1 MFEWMKRPPKC
12 PVDAEA
18 KSWLE
23 DKFSWLVDE
32 FGLATIRTATTI
44 EPTSDFLPTKYVA
57 NLEAIDDLMVRVVNF
72 MNVAPES
79 LVLSYYDDYK
89 PVIGEEQI
97 EQFSSGND
105 REIWLEANS
114 LENPAYVVASLS
126 REIAHVR
133 LCLLDSNL
141 ANEEDHEEMSELLA
155 IFLGVGIFLANTAFL
170 DGSWSD
176 GTESGWS
183 MIRTSNLSMDMFA
196 YALALYALARDE
208 QQPEWACHLRPD
220 VRVPLKNSIRY
231 IVSTGDC
238 SFVPAVKNIGE
249 G

>member
-1 MFEWMKRPPKC
+1 MFGWKKRTPKC
-12 PVDAEA
+12 PVDPET
-18 KSWLE
+18 KKWLE
-23 DKFSWLVDE
+23 DKFSWLADE
-32 FGLATIRTATTI
+32 FGLATVCSATTI
-44 EPTSDFLPTKYVA
+44 EPTSEFLPTEYKA
-57 NLEAIDDLMVRVVNF
+57 NGPVIDDLMARVANF
-72 MNVAPES
+72 MNVVPES
-79 LVLSYYDDYK
+79 LVLSYYDDDK

-133 LCLLDSNL
+133 LCLLDSSL

-170 DGSWSD
+170 DGSWSE

-183 MIRTSNLSMDMFA
+183 MVRTSNLSMDMFG

-208 QQPEWACHLRPD
+208 QQPEWARHLRPD

-231 IVSTGDC
+231 IVSTADC
-238 SFVPAVKNIGE
+238 SFRRH
-249 G
+249 